1 MLNKMKRLGT
11 IRVMFISAL
20 MVLIPMSRADA
31 HKVMLYAYVEGEKV
45 FAEGYFGDGK
55 KIVNS
60 NIEVFD
66 SSGKKLLE
74 GKTDREGLFVFTVPK
89 KDDLLLV
96 LNASMG
102 HRATFK
108 IPANKIDAQEPARK
122 GKSGVIN
129 ADKKT
134 TSGVEEISAVEPGVA
149 LTAENVRAIVDES
162 LDRKLKPIVGGML
175 KLQQKR
181 PGITEILGGIGY
193 IFGIFGVIMY
203 FKARRNG
210 SQ

>member
-1 MLNKMKRLGT
+1 MLNKMKCLGI

-20 MVLIPMSRADA
+20 MVLIPMSNADA

-74 GKTDREGLFVFTVPK
+74 GKTDREGQFVFTVPK

-108 IPANKIDAQEPARK
+108 IPASKIDAQEPTRK
-122 GKSGVIN
+122 EKIGMMD

-134 TSGVEEISAVEPGVA
+134 NSKVEEIRAVETGVA
-149 LTAENVRAIVDES
+149 LTVENVRAIVDES
-162 LDRKLKPIVGGML
+162 LDRKLKPIINAIL
-175 KLQQKR
+175 ESQQR
-181 PGITEILGGIGY
+181 GPGIAEILGGIGY

-203 FKARRNG
+203 FKARRD
-210 SQ
+210 